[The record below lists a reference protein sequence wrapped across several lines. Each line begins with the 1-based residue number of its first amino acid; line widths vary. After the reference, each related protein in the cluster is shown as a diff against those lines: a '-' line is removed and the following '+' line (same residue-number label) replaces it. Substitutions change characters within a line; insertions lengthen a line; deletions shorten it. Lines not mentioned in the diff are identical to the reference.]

1 MRGINRPDLFLNCL
15 NMNNELHNYAES
27 YEAELLAYEQ
37 LEPDDFI
44 KEYINPNYDGD
55 NDEEDV
61 LIHEYFDCL
70 EVQYYK
76 NEQSDYDYFE
86 ITLGYG

>member
-1 MRGINRPDLFLNCL
+1 M
-15 NMNNELHNYAES
+15 HKYAES

-37 LEPDDFI
+37 LEPVDFI
-44 KEYINPNYDGD
+44 KEYIDSNYTGD
-55 NDEEDV
+55 SDDEDMM
-61 LIHEYFDCL
+61 IHEYFDCL